1 MIYARL
7 AVAFLVTA
15 LLSPV
20 ACNDKATPDDQQA
33 HIADVLAKGG
43 VVDSILPIAELLDRF
58 RKPLADKP
66 DTLRHASAS
75 IKALVTRW
83 TLAVASN
90 DTAALNAMLL
100 DRAEFAWLYYP
111 GSKMSL
117 PPYEAPPQLLWGQ
130 MLATSEE
137 GAQNILK
144 KFAANSF
151 KIGGVNCPNPAV
163 IEGGNRLHEGC
174 LVQLET
180 PNARAVDGAYFGTI
194 IERDGR
200 FKFVSYASRM

>member
-1 MIYARL
+1 MNYARL
-7 AVAFLVTA
+7 VVASLIA
-15 LLSPV
+15 ASLYL
-20 ACNDKATPDDQQA
+20 AGCKDKVSADDQQA
-33 HIADVLAKGG
+33 HIADVVAKGG
-43 VVDSILPIAELLDRF
+43 VVDSILPIPEQLDRF
-58 RKPLADKP
+58 RKTVADRP

-75 IKALVTRW
+75 VNALVTRW

-144 KFAANSF
+144 KFSARSF
-151 KIGGVNCPNPAV
+151 KIGSVKCPNPPV
-163 IEGGNRLHEGC
+163 TEGANRLHEGC
-174 LVQLET
+174 LVQLER
-180 PNARAVDGAYFGTI
+180 PNARAVEGSYFGTV

>member
-1 MIYARL
+1 MNYARL
-7 AVAFLVTA
+7 VVAFLVA
-15 LLSPV
+15 ASLSPV
-20 ACNDKATPDDQQA
+20 ACKDKAPADDQQA
-33 HIADVLAKGG
+33 HIADVVAKGG
-43 VVDSILPIAELLDRF
+43 VVDSILPIAEQLDRF
-58 RKPLADKP
+58 RKTVADQP

-75 IKALVTRW
+75 IRALVTRW

-90 DTAALNAMLL
+90 DSAALNAMLL

-111 GSKMSL
+111 GSRMSL
-117 PPYEAPPQLLWGQ
+117 APYEAPPQLLWGQ

-144 KFAANSF
+144 KFSANSF
-151 KIGGVNCPNPAV
+151 KIGSVRCPNPPA

-174 LVQLET
+174 LVRLET
-180 PNARAVDGAYFGTI
+180 PNARAVEGTYFGTI

>member
-1 MIYARL
+1 MNYARL
-7 AVAFLVTA
+7 VIVSLISAS
-15 LLSPV
+15 LLLG
-20 ACNDKATPDDQQA
+20 ACKDKAPADDQQA
-33 HIADVLAKGG
+33 HIADVVAKGG
-43 VVDSILPIAELLDRF
+43 VVDSILPIPEQLARF
-58 RKPLADKP
+58 RQTIAERP

-75 IKALVTRW
+75 INELVTRW
-83 TLAVASN
+83 TLAVASS
-90 DTAALNAMLL
+90 DTVALNAMLL

-111 GSKMSL
+111 VSKMSM

-144 KFAANSF
+144 NFSVSSF
-151 KIGGVNCPNPAV
+151 KVGGVNCPSPPV
-163 IEGGNRLHEGC
+163 TEGRNRLHEGC
-174 LVQLET
+174 LVQAET
-180 PNARAVDGAYFGTI
+180 ANTRAVKGAYFGTI